1 MWLDT
6 ASPLDLDWGLAM
18 GISSLAQRGV
28 RCQSTNQCLLQ
39 TVAERSSRAAIN
51 LALTQDVTR
60 DQTNLSDWRQI
71 SEWVMVRLCRSKARG
86 PPEVDAD
93 HSLRGTCEAPGPGGN
108 GPEWTLLSFPVHLTP
123 SRQQANEI
131 CQGWRSGRH
140 IDNCNPQ
147 GLKYFTFFWGGLWKL
162 LWCINTCNGWIHFI
176 HTFAEMIQSANYWSR
191 KCDLY
196 SFCCELLA
204 VCQILHQTSVFG
216 NNNIDND

>member
-108 GPEWTLLSFPVHLTP
+108 GARMNSYLSQSTWPPPDNKRMKSVRGGEVGATVITAIHNGSNTSPFFGGPLKTTLMHQHLQWVNTFH
-123 SRQQANEI
+123 SHI
-131 CQGWRSGRH
+131 CRN
-140 IDNCNPQ
+140 DP
-147 GLKYFTFFWGGLWKL
+147 K
-162 LWCINTCNGWIHFI
+162 
-176 HTFAEMIQSANYWSR
+176 
-191 KCDLY
+191 
-196 SFCCELLA
+196 CELL
-204 VCQILHQTSVFG
+204 V
-216 NNNIDND
+216 